1 MASLSQNL
9 NLRKLAW
16 FSWIIY
22 HRKTMWKF
30 SLDPNITFADK
41 FFGCETIG
49 ESHLYF
55 VSLDKEKC
63 SCSLE
68 TKCLSDMTSKIA
80 HTNHLN

>member
-49 ESHLYF
+49 ESHLHF
-55 VSLDKEKC
+55 VSLDEEKC
-63 SCSLE
+63 SSCLE
-68 TKCLSDMTSKIA
+68 TKCPSDVTSKIVQK
-80 HTNHLN
+80 NNLN